1 MTAVRVLRLADA
13 VEVDLETWRV
23 AVKVLNKQGEEVAFQ
38 LVGHIRGYRRFT
50 VNKN

>member
-1 MTAVRVLRLADA
+1 MTAVRVLRLAEA

-23 AVKVLNKQGEEVAFQ
+23 VVNVLNKQGKEVAVQ

-50 VNKN
+50 VYKN